1 MRRNDFV
8 DYVQLY
14 FTKFLTLQRGMS
26 PNTVASYSD
35 AISLFLVFCA
45 EKKKIRPEKLTFQR
59 INKAAVE
66 EFCNWLETERN
77 NSISTRNQ
85 RLGAI
90 HAFFSYAMIEEP
102 AYAALCR
109 DILSIR
115 MKKQPQ
121 VPPKYLSI
129 AELKLLLNMPDRASQ
144 QGRRDIVLLTLLYDT
159 AARVQELIDLQVGD
173 INFKNYP
180 TVALRGKGNKTRRVP
195 IMPETAKM
203 LEGYMKENQ
212 PNRNTSLVIFTNRAG
227 NKLTRAGINYI
238 LDKYIQKARDKSPDL
253 FKVNITPHTIR
264 HSKASHL
271 VQSNINIY
279 YIRDFLGHVSVKTTE
294 IYATCNPEF
303 TRKAI
308 ENASIEL
315 TKDDGYYDVTKKDEL
330 LSFLKEYQR

>member
-1 MRRNDFV
+1 MKRNDFM

-14 FTKFLTLQRGMS
+14 FTRFLTLQRGLS

-35 AISLFLVFCA
+35 AISLFLVFFA
-45 EKKKIRPEKLTFQR
+45 ERKKIRPEKLSFQR
-59 INKAAVE
+59 LNKSTVE
-66 EFCNWLETERN
+66 EFCNWLETERH

-90 HAFFSYAMIEEP
+90 HAFFSYIMIEEP
-102 AYAALCR
+102 ACAALCR

-121 VPPKYLSI
+121 VPPNFLSI
-129 AELKLLLNMPDRASQ
+129 DELKLLLNMPDRASP

-180 TVALRGKGNKTRRVP
+180 TVTLHGKGNKTRIVP

-203 LEGYMKENQ
+203 VEFYIKENQ
-212 PNRNTSLVIFTNRAG
+212 PNGNTSHVIFTNRVG
-227 NKLTRAGINYI
+227 TKLTRAGINYI
-238 LDKYIQKARDKSPDL
+238 LDKYIQKARNKSPDL
-253 FKVNITPHTIR
+253 FKVDATPHTIR

-294 IYATCNPEF
+294 IYASCNPEF

-315 TKDDGYYDVTKKDEL
+315 TKDDGYYDLTKKDEL
-330 LSFLKEYQR
+330 LSFLKEYR

>member
-1 MRRNDFV
+1 MKQNDFV
-8 DYVQLY
+8 DYIQLY

-45 EKKKIRPEKLTFQR
+45 EKKKIRPEKITFQR
-59 INKAAVE
+59 INKTTVE
-66 EFCNWLETERN
+66 EFCNWLETERD

-85 RLGAI
+85 RLGVI

-102 AYAALCR
+102 AYSALCR
-109 DILSIR
+109 DILSIG

-121 VPPKYLSI
+121 VPPRYLSI
-129 AELKLLLNMPDRASQ
+129 DELKLLLQMPDRTSH

-180 TVALRGKGNKTRRVP
+180 TVTLHGKGNKTRVVP
-195 IMPETAKM
+195 IMAETVKM
-203 LEGYMKENQ
+203 MEGYIKENQ
-212 PNRNTSLVIFTNRAG
+212 LNGHPSHVIFTNRLG
-227 NKLTRAGINYI
+227 TKLTRAGINYI

-253 FKVNITPHTIR
+253 FKVDVTPHTLR

-271 VQSNINIY
+271 VQSSINLY

-315 TKDDGYYDVTKKDEL
+315 TKDDEYYDINKKDEL
-330 LSFLKEYQR
+330 LSFLNEYR

>member
-1 MRRNDFV
+1 MKRNDFV
-8 DYVQLY
+8 DYIQLY

-45 EKKKIRPEKLTFQR
+45 EKKKVRPEKLTFQR
-59 INKAAVE
+59 INKTMIE
-66 EFCNWLETERN
+66 EFCNWLEKERK

-90 HAFFSYAMIEEP
+90 HAFFSYTMIEEP

-129 AELKLLLNMPDRASQ
+129 EELKLLLNMPDRASC

-173 INFKNYP
+173 VNFKNYP
-180 TVALRGKGNKTRRVP
+180 TVTLRGKGNKTRIVP
-195 IMPETAKM
+195 IMSETTKM
-203 LEGYMKENQ
+203 VEGYLKENQ
-212 PNRNTSLVIFTNRAG
+212 RNGNTSNVLFPNRAG
-227 NKLTRAGINYI
+227 TKLTRAGINYI
-238 LDKYIQKARDKSPDL
+238 LDKYILKAKEKSPDL
-253 FKVNITPHTIR
+253 FKGVITPHTIR

-303 TRKAI
+303 TRKAL

-315 TKDDGYYDVTKKDEL
+315 TRDDGYYDTNKKHEL
-330 LSFLKEYQR
+330 LLFLKEYR

>member
-1 MRRNDFV
+1 MKQNNFA

-14 FTKFLTLQRGMS
+14 FTKFLTLQREMS

-45 EKKKIRPEKLTFQR
+45 KKKKIRPENLTFQR
-59 INKAAVE
+59 INKSTVE
-66 EFCNWLETERN
+66 EFCDWLETERN

-109 DILSIR
+109 DILSIG

-121 VPPKYLSI
+121 VPPRYLSI
-129 AELKLLLNMPDRASQ
+129 DELKLLLNMPDRASP

-173 INFKNYP
+173 IIFKNYP
-180 TVALRGKGNKTRRVP
+180 TVTLHGKGSKTRVVP
-195 IMPETAKM
+195 IMAETAKM
-203 LEGYMKENQ
+203 VEGYIKENQ
-212 PNRNTSLVIFTNRAG
+212 LKGNTSHVIFTNRLG
-227 NKLTRAGINYI
+227 TKLTRAGLNYI

-253 FKVNITPHTIR
+253 FKVDVTPHTIR
-264 HSKASHL
+264 HTKASHL

-308 ENASIEL
+308 ENASLEL
-315 TKDDGYYDVTKKDEL
+315 TKDDGYYDINTKDEL
-330 LSFLKEYQR
+330 LSFLKEYR